1 MLLNVTVIVPRPG
14 TSLSE
19 ARGLG
24 ITKVRTD
31 ERLATTSP
39 GRRVG
44 GQLRRRIESDSA
56 TGRALDFNNSTS
68 PLEYSMDHP
77 VVERDL
83 SCKFCKEGINH
94 VQ

>member
-1 MLLNVTVIVPRPG
+1 MILYGDVLLNVTLIVPHPG

-39 GRRVG
+39 VSGSAVNFAA
-44 GQLRRRIESDSA
+44 ESSRTA
-56 TGRALDFNNSTS
+56 Q
-68 PLEYSMDHP
+68 P
-77 VVERDL
+77 
-83 SCKFCKEGINH
+83 EGLGF
-94 VQ
+94 Q

>member
-1 MLLNVTVIVPRPG
+1 MILCGDVLLNVTLIVPHPG

-31 ERLATTSP
+31 ERLATTTPAAP
-39 GRRVG
+39 GRRSTSPPNRVG
-44 GQLRRRIESDSA
+44 QRNRKG
-56 TGRALDFNNSTS
+56 LDFNNSTS

-77 VVERDL
+77 VV
-83 SCKFCKEGINH
+83 
-94 VQ
+94 